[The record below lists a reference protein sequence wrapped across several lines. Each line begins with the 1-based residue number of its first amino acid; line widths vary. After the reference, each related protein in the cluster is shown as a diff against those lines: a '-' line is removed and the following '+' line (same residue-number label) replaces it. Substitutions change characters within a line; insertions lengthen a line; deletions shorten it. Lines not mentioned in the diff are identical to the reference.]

1 MTVVTMTPVGPH
13 VCFGHGVHDEVLP
26 EYDALELS
34 DNSSVTL
41 VQPEAVKSARGV
53 TPESH
58 MLSLRNHRAWTG
70 LQGGLVVITWGKRM
84 HGLQ

>member
-1 MTVVTMTPVGPH
+1 MTMTPVGPH
-13 VCFGHGVHDEVLP
+13 VCCGRGVHEEVLP
-26 EYDALELS
+26 EYDALELR

-41 VQPEAVKSARGV
+41 VQPEAVKSEGRV

-58 MLSLRNHRAWTG
+58 MLSLSHRTWMG